1 MFAQE
6 ISHNSKAEFITIFRL
21 KLQKTITIEFM
32 NGELINKIDQYLK
45 CMLVAHLMG
54 ENVNGLLQQK
64 HLNKF
69 TKPRKRLLKIKLI
82 LLLDITATIGR
93 KKSVKF

>member
-1 MFAQE
+1 
-6 ISHNSKAEFITIFRL
+6 
-21 KLQKTITIEFM
+21 M